1 MKNKHIIEEAVL
13 LNKPI
18 GVIDS
23 GVGGLTVVH
32 ELMRQLPKERLIYLG
47 DTLRCPYG
55 PRTAEE
61 IKRFTWE
68 MVDFLLTK
76 DIKMLVIACN
86 TATAYTLGELQERLT
101 IPVVGVI
108 QPGARAAIKS
118 TLNDHVGIIG
128 TEGTIRSNAYSE
140 ALQTIKPSI
149 MANGLACPTFVPM
162 VEQGILSGELA
173 NQTVEEALRP
183 LKQFS
188 EVDTLI
194 LGCTHYPLLKDVIQ
208 NVVGPEVA
216 LISSSEETAR
226 ETSTILEIN
235 QLLSEDEEPCYHQFY
250 TTGDV
255 EIFTELTN
263 KIFNSSI
270 DNLKSVSIEK
280 VVI

>member
-1 MKNKHIIEEAVL
+1 M
-13 LNKPI
+13 NKPI

-32 ELMRQLPKERLIYLG
+32 ELMRQLPREKLIYLG

-55 PRTAEE
+55 PRTSEE
-61 IKRFTWE
+61 IRRFTWE
-68 MVDFLLTK
+68 MVEFLLTK

-86 TATAYTLGELQERLT
+86 TATAYTLNELQNQLT

-128 TEGTIRSNAYSE
+128 TEGTIRSNAYTE
-140 ALQTIKPSI
+140 ALNMIKPELYISS
-149 MANGLACPTFVPM
+149 LACPTFVPM
-162 VEQGILSGELA
+162 VEQGMLSGEIARL
-173 NQTVEEALRP
+173 TVADALYP
-183 LKQFS
+183 LKDFPDM
-188 EVDTLI
+188 DTLI

-208 NVVGPEVA
+208 EVVGPQVT

-235 QLLSEDEEPCYHQFY
+235 QMLNDGLEHCHHQFF
-250 TTGDV
+250 TTGDID
-255 EIFTELTN
+255 IFTSLTN
-263 KIFNSSI
+263 RIFNSSI
-270 DNLKSVSIEK
+270 ENLRSVSIEK
-280 VVI
+280 AVI